1 MKNFLLTILAVGC
14 AVVLFLGN
22 MHWKEETAVSV
33 EDVESGSAVGSVT
46 ESDAPVEEEADST
59 WDAETILKFAKNW
72 PEEARLRLEERIAE
86 GVPFKMAFVGSNAL
100 NSWAPLS
107 KAAIEEAYGEEVV
120 SVTLQGFEGTTAE
133 YTSENKAAELA
144 ALDADLVLLEP
155 FTLADN
161 GVIRIED
168 SLLHISNWM
177 DTVQAEHPDTVF
189 MLQPSQPIHQ
199 AGYYLTQLDALEQF
213 ANEREIAY
221 LDHWTAWP
229 GTQEDE
235 LLGYLTDE
243 NLPNEEGARVWSEF
257 VNGVF
262 VGE

>member
-1 MKNFLLTILAVGC
+1 MKNFLLTMLAVGC

-33 EDVESGSAVGSVT
+33 EDVESSNGGAQAA
-46 ESDAPVEEEADST
+46 ESGAPVEQETKSNA
-59 WDAETILKFAKNW
+59 DAEAILELAKNW
-72 PEEARLRLEERIAE
+72 PEDARLRLEERIAE
-86 GVPFKMAFVGSNAL
+86 GVSYKIAFVGSNAL
-100 NSWAPLS
+100 DSWAPLS

-120 SVTLQGFEGTTAE
+120 SVTLQGFDGTTAD
-133 YTSENKAAELA
+133 YTNENKAAELA
-144 ALDADLVLLEP
+144 DLNADLVLLEP

-168 SLLHISNWM
+168 SLLHISNWI
-177 DTVQAEHPDTVF
+177 DAVQAENSDTVF
-189 MLQPSQPIHQ
+189 MLQPSQPIHL

-213 ANEREIAY
+213 ANEREIVY
-221 LDHWTAWP
+221 MDHWTAWP
-229 GTQEDE
+229 GTQEDA

>member
-33 EDVESGSAVGSVT
+33 EDVKSSGAEASATGSG
-46 ESDAPVEEEADST
+46 APVEEETDST
-59 WDAETILKFAKNW
+59 GDAEAILELAKNW
-72 PEEARLRLEERIAE
+72 PEEARLQLEESMAE
-86 GVPFKMAFVGSNAL
+86 GIPYKIAFVGSNAL
-100 NSWAPLS
+100 DSWAPLS
-107 KAAIEEAYGEEVV
+107 KAAIEEAYGEDVV
-120 SVTLQGFEGTTAE
+120 GVSLQGFDGTTAD
-133 YTSENKAAELA
+133 YTNENKAAELA
-144 ALDADLVLLEP
+144 DLNADLVLLEP

-177 DTVQAEHPDTVF
+177 DAVQAEHPDTIF
-189 MLQPSQPIHQ
+189 MLQPSQPIYQ

-213 ANEREIAY
+213 TNEREIVY
-221 LDHWTAWP
+221 VDHWTAWP